1 MDEELKILEELEQVK
16 QEHRALDEEIQD
28 MMKQRVIDQIK
39 LARLKKQKL
48 FLKDRIS
55 KLEALLHPDLIA

>member
-16 QEHRALDEEIQD
+16 QEHRALDHEIQD
-28 MMKQRVIDQIK
+28 MMRQRVIDQIK